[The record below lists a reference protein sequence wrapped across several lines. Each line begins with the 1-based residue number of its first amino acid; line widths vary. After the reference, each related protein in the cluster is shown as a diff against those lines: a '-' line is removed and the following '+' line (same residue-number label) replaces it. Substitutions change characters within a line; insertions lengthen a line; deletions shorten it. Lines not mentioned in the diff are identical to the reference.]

1 MTTSIQ
7 ERHDAKMRLRLDA
20 SDGALIF
27 EDFIGALAYD
37 IGCETRDPA
46 DVMNRL
52 ADLIEPEPKH
62 YCRWIWGEE
71 WLESTSENPRELQW
85 ANWYPDCGCW
95 DGCEQE
101 LAKFDDPDD
110 EPSKWEYCPICGAK
124 VVGE

>member
-52 ADLIEPEPKH
+52 ADLIEPTERT
-62 YCRWIWGEE
+62 CRAEKRYRDDDSPPWPYYVCSECGASFCYVDVATEE
-71 WLESTSENPRELQW
+71 GDESSERLP
-85 ANWYPDCGCW
+85 
-95 DGCEQE
+95 
-101 LAKFDDPDD
+101 
-110 EPSKWEYCPICGAK
+110 YCPGCGAK
-124 VVGE
+124 VVD

>member
-52 ADLIEPEPKH
+52 ADLIEPEPERT
-62 YCRWIWGEE
+62 CR
-71 WLESTSENPRELQW
+71 
-85 ANWYPDCGCW
+85 
-95 DGCEQE
+95 
-101 LAKFDDPDD
+101 DDDD
-110 EPSKWEYCPICGAK
+110 FVFRCSSCGAFIK
-124 VVGE
+124 RGSVTDCCGSTMPIRFCPNCGAARRWWTDEA